1 MNDLFIIL
9 AMLALSAF
17 FSGMEIAFVAA
28 NKLRME
34 LDKNKNTVTS
44 RIINVFTSHP
54 GHFISTML
62 VGNNIALVVYGIV
75 MAKILE
81 PSIALWV
88 NSELLIMT
96 IQTLFSTLLILFT
109 AEFLPKT
116 LFRLNPNFSL
126 NLFAVPVMF
135 FYVIFYPV
143 TVVTMM
149 FSKNIISRVLN
160 TDISEEAE
168 SHAFGK
174 VDLDH
179 LVQEGQEGQTVL
191 DEEEHN
197 MKLFRNALDFS
208 NVKLRECFVPRT
220 EIEAMEIGGEIEVL
234 TQRFIET
241 GYSRIMIYKESID
254 NIIGYVHSSVLF
266 RNPQSIK
273 AALSRVLI
281 VPETMAAHKLLNL
294 FTREQK
300 SVAVVV
306 DEFGGTSGMVTIEDI
321 MEEIFGEI
329 EDEHDSIDLVEEQL
343 SETEFIFSG
352 RIEIDYLNEKYKLGI
367 PESDDF
373 ETLNG
378 LIIFNHE
385 SIPNINEVI
394 RIEEFRIQIVEVSS
408 TRIGKVKLTVLS

>member
-1 MNDLFIIL
+1 
-9 AMLALSAF
+9 
-17 FSGMEIAFVAA
+17 
-28 NKLRME
+28 
-34 LDKNKNTVTS
+34 
-44 RIINVFTSHP
+44 
-54 GHFISTML
+54 
-62 VGNNIALVVYGIV
+62 
-75 MAKILE
+75 
-81 PSIALWV
+81 
-88 NSELLIMT
+88 
-96 IQTLFSTLLILFT
+96 
-109 AEFLPKT
+109 
-116 LFRLNPNFSL
+116 
-126 NLFAVPVMF
+126 
-135 FYVIFYPV
+135 
-143 TVVTMM
+143 MM

-160 TDISEEAE
+160 TDITEEEE

-174 VDLDH
+174 IDLDH
-179 LVQEGQEGQTVL
+179 LVQEGQEGQSAL
-191 DEEEHN
+191 DEDEHN

-220 EIEAMEIGGEIEVL
+220 EIEAMEIGGEINEL

-273 AALSRVLI
+273 AALSRVII

-329 EDEHDSIDLVEEQL
+329 EDEHDSFDLIEEQL
-343 SETEFIFSG
+343 SDTEFIFSG
-352 RIEIDYLNEKYKLGI
+352 RIEIDYLNEKYKLDI

-378 LIIFNHE
+378 FIIFNHE
-385 SIPNINEVI
+385 SIPNSNEII
-394 RIEEFRIQIVEVSS
+394 RIEEFRIQIIEVSN
-408 TRIGKVKLTVLS
+408 TRIDKVKLTILP

>member
-1 MNDLFIIL
+1 MNDLFIII

-34 LDKNKNTVTS
+34 LDKNKNTMTS
-44 RIINVFTSHP
+44 RIINIFTNHP
-54 GHFISTML
+54 GHYISTML
-62 VGNNIALVVYGIV
+62 VGNNIALVVYGIM

-81 PSIALWV
+81 PTIALWID
-88 NSELLIMT
+88 SELLIMT

-135 FYVIFYPV
+135 FYVIFYPI
-143 TVVTMM
+143 TVITMM

-160 TDISEEAE
+160 TDITEEEE
-168 SHAFGK
+168 SRAFGK
-174 VDLDH
+174 IDLDH
-179 LVQEGQEGQTVL
+179 LVQEGQEGQAVF
-191 DEEEHN
+191 DEDEHN

-220 EIEAMEIGGEIEVL
+220 EIEAIEIGGEIEVL

-273 AALSRVLI
+273 AALSRVII

-329 EDEHDSIDLVEEQL
+329 EDEHDNIDLAEEQL

-352 RIEIDYLNEKYKLGI
+352 RIEIDYLNEKYKLGF

-378 LIIFNHE
+378 FIIFNHE
-385 SIPNINEVI
+385 SIPNVNEII
-394 RIEEFRIQIVEVSS
+394 RIEEFRIQIIEVSN
-408 TRIGKVKLTVLS
+408 TRIDKVKLTVVS

>member
-1 MNDLFIIL
+1 MNNLFIII

-34 LDKNKNTVTS
+34 LDKSKNTMTS
-44 RIINVFTSHP
+44 RIINIFTNHP
-54 GHFISTML
+54 GHYISTML
-62 VGNNIALVVYGIV
+62 VGNNIALVIYGIM

-81 PSIALWV
+81 PTIALWID
-88 NSELLIMT
+88 SELLIMT

-135 FYVIFYPV
+135 FYVIFYPI
-143 TVVTMM
+143 TVITMM

-160 TDISEEAE
+160 TNITEEEEA
-168 SHAFGK
+168 HAFGK
-174 VDLDH
+174 IDLDH
-179 LVQEGQEGQTVL
+179 LVQEGQEGQAVL
-191 DEEEHN
+191 DEDEHN

-220 EIEAMEIGGEIEVL
+220 EIEAMEIGGKIEVL

-273 AALSRVLI
+273 AALCRVLI

-329 EDEHDSIDLVEEQL
+329 EDEHDNIDLAEEQL

-352 RIEIDYLNEKYKLGI
+352 RIEIDYLNEKYKLGF

-378 LIIFNHE
+378 FIIFNHE
-385 SIPNINEVI
+385 SIPNVNEVI
-394 RIEEFRIQIVEVSS
+394 RIEEFRIQIIEVSN
-408 TRIGKVKLTVLS
+408 TRIDKVKLTVVS